1 MICIIGGA
9 NIDIQGFSYNSII
22 LNDSN
27 PGKIE
32 KGFGGVARNIT
43 ENLAHLNLDT
53 KFIAPIG
60 DDEFS
65 ISLLN
70 YMNNKKVD
78 MSNCLVIPNESLSTY
93 LSVLNDENEMIV
105 AIASMSIL
113 EKLDIDYIKSKE
125 KYINESDVLVI
136 DTNLRQD
143 VIEYISTF
151 NKKIIVDLVS
161 TTKTKK
167 IKNILNK
174 IHSIKPNKIEAELL
188 TGINIKDE
196 EGMILAGQ
204 KLLEQGVK
212 NIYITLGKEG
222 LFYMNKEKHGLINNP
237 EIKAVDIT
245 GAGDAFTAGIAYS
258 VKNGYDIEKSAKIS
272 MTMSVINVTNL
283 GTCYQGLTEDLLNNN
298 LKKYFN
304 IEL

>member
-9 NIDIQGFSYNSII
+9 NIDIQGFSENSII

-32 KGFGGVARNIT
+32 KGFGGVARNIA
-43 ENLAHLNLDT
+43 ENLSHLDLNI
-53 KFIAPIG
+53 KFIAPIS

-65 ISLLN
+65 VSLLK

-78 MSNCLVIPNESLSTY
+78 MSNCLIIPNESLSTY

-105 AIASMSIL
+105 AISSMSIL

-125 KYINESDVLVI
+125 EYIKKADILVI

-161 TTKTKK
+161 TTKAKK

-188 TGINIKDE
+188 TGVEIKDE
-196 EGMILAGQ
+196 KTMRLAGQ
-204 KLLEQGVK
+204 KLLDQGIE

-222 LFYMNKEKHGLINNP
+222 MFYMNKEKYGLINNP
-237 EIKAVDIT
+237 KIKAVDIT
-245 GAGDAFTAGIAYS
+245 GAGDAFTAGIVYS
-258 VKNGYDIEKSAKIS
+258 AKNGYDIEKSSKIS
-272 MTMSVINVTNL
+272 MSMSIINVTNI
-283 GTCYQGLTEDLLNNN
+283 GTCYQGLTKDLLNNT

>member
-43 ENLAHLNLDT
+43 ENLSHLNLNT

-78 MSNCLVIPNESLSTY
+78 MSHCLIIPNESLSTY

-125 KYINESDVLVI
+125 THIKDADVLVI

-151 NKKIIVDLVS
+151 DKKLIVDLVS
-161 TTKTKK
+161 TTKAKK
-167 IKNILNK
+167 IRNILNK

-188 TGINIKDE
+188 TGIEIKDE
-196 EGMILAGQ
+196 ESMILASQ
-204 KLLEQGVK
+204 KLLNQGIK
-212 NIYITLGKEG
+212 NVYITLGKDG
-222 LFYMNKEKHGLINNP
+222 VFYMNKEKHGLINNP
-237 EIKAVDIT
+237 KIKAVDIT
-245 GAGDAFTAGIAYS
+245 GAGDSFTAGIAYS
-258 VKNGYDIEKSAKIS
+258 VKNNYDIEKSAKVAMS
-272 MTMSVINVTNL
+272 MSIINVTNI
-283 GTCYQGLTEDLLNNN
+283 GTCYQGLTTDLLNKT
-298 LKKYFN
+298 LKTYFN

>member
-1 MICIIGGA
+1 
-9 NIDIQGFSYNSII
+9 
-22 LNDSN
+22 
-27 PGKIE
+27 
-32 KGFGGVARNIT
+32 
-43 ENLAHLNLDT
+43 
-53 KFIAPIG
+53 
-60 DDEFS
+60 
-65 ISLLN
+65 
-70 YMNNKKVD
+70 MNNKKVD

-196 EGMILAGQ
+196 ESMILA
-204 KLLEQGVK
+204 VK
-212 NIYITLGKEG
+212 N
-222 LFYMNKEKHGLINNP
+222 F
-237 EIKAVDIT
+237 
-245 GAGDAFTAGIAYS
+245 
-258 VKNGYDIEKSAKIS
+258 
-272 MTMSVINVTNL
+272 
-283 GTCYQGLTEDLLNNN
+283 
-298 LKKYFN
+298 
-304 IEL
+304 

>member
-9 NIDIQGFSYNSII
+9 NIDIQGFSENSII

-32 KGFGGVARNIT
+32 KGFGGVARNIA
-43 ENLAHLNLDT
+43 ENLSHLDLNI

-65 ISLLN
+65 VSLLK

-78 MSNCLVIPNESLSTY
+78 MSNCLIIPNESLSTY

-105 AIASMSIL
+105 AISSMSIL

-125 KYINESDVLVI
+125 EYIKKADVLVI

-161 TTKTKK
+161 TTKAKK

-188 TGINIKDE
+188 TGVEIKDE
-196 EGMILAGQ
+196 KTMRLAGQ
-204 KLLEQGVK
+204 KLLDQGIE

-222 LFYMNKEKHGLINNP
+222 MFYMNKEKYGLINNP
-237 EIKAVDIT
+237 KIKAVDIT
-245 GAGDAFTAGIAYS
+245 GAGDAFTAGIVYS
-258 VKNGYDIEKSAKIS
+258 AKNGYDIEKSSKIS
-272 MTMSVINVTNL
+272 MSMSIINVTNI
-283 GTCYQGLTEDLLNNN
+283 GTCYQGLTKDLLNNT

>member
-43 ENLAHLNLDT
+43 ENLSHLNVKT

-65 ISLLN
+65 VSLLE
-70 YMNNKKVD
+70 YMKKKNVD
-78 MSNCLVIPNESLSTY
+78 MSESLIIPGESLSTY

-105 AIASMSIL
+105 AISSMSIL
-113 EKLDIDYIKSKE
+113 EKLKIEFIKEKE
-125 KYINESDVLVI
+125 KYIKASDLLVI

-151 NKKIIVDLVS
+151 DKKIIVDLVS
-161 TTKTKK
+161 TTKAKK
-167 IKNILNK
+167 IKNVLNK
-174 IHSIKPNKIEAELL
+174 IHSIKPNKIEAEFL
-188 TGINIKDE
+188 TGIEIVDE
-196 EGMILAGQ
+196 NSMKLACE
-204 KLLEQGVK
+204 KLLSQGIK
-212 NIYITLGKEG
+212 NIFITLGKDG
-222 LFYMNKEKHGLINNP
+222 VFYMNEKKYGLINNP
-237 EIKAVDIT
+237 NINAIDIT

-258 VKNGYDIEKSAKIS
+258 IEKDYDIEKTAKVALS
-272 MTMSVINVTNL
+272 MSVINVTNL
-283 GTCYQGLTEDLLNNN
+283 GTCYQNLNEDLLNTT